1 MLQEAGVGGL
11 VYGSVEAAWGA
22 VGGLEALLHLELG
35 VGVSGGGE
43 GR

>member
-1 MLQEAGVGGL
+1 MLQEAGVGSL

-22 VGGLEALLHLELG
+22 VGGLEALLHVLLG
-35 VGVSGGGE
+35 AGVSGGRE